1 MSDEALYL
9 AARQP
14 VDDVDGVM
22 ADYEREAA
30 DARAKDQAMKA
41 IEAQGGMPGVAEMK
55 DAQGSLEG
63 ITRLGKDTLVGLYDA
78 VRNTAQTAL
87 DIGQTQA
94 EGTAAMTARPGEDA
108 PEIPPV
114 DLAELAPDF
123 VREADALRAR
133 LDTGKP
139 VDVFTQK
146 AMQFALPFMAT
157 MKTMGAASF
166 AKGVVADAV
175 TNYAVWDPHEGRF
188 ADLLREFD
196 PTGLTQNAVI
206 DYIVSD
212 PTDSDAEGRFK
223 NALDGLLATG
233 VIGATMAAGV
243 GMVKG
248 GATMLRNARDPAFW
262 TAKMPGGP
270 ATQRGMIDVGPSM
283 QTKDYLEKLKSG
295 EIEIPAGG
303 FTEEQRRQ
311 LAPLA
316 RKGLAIVEERNGR
329 KFVRLGKGSWYED
342 ATPEQKS
349 VLDKATSVEESPD
362 LAGYEIMPAS
372 ESINTSA
379 ASSFYDYEVAPNVR
393 AIPIADLGD
402 LSGYENEAK
411 RISALAQEISAN
423 KAIEPIFVGV
433 DASGEIYIVEGQHR
447 VRALQ
452 KLGVSNVPARLIV
465 DMGDPDAVK

>member
-1 MSDEALYL
+1 
-9 AARQP
+9 
-14 VDDVDGVM
+14 
-22 ADYEREAA
+22 
-30 DARAKDQAMKA
+30 
-41 IEAQGGMPGVAEMK
+41 
-55 DAQGSLEG
+55 
-63 ITRLGKDTLVGLYDA
+63 
-78 VRNTAQTAL
+78 
-87 DIGQTQA
+87 
-94 EGTAAMTARPGEDA
+94 
-108 PEIPPV
+108 
-114 DLAELAPDF
+114 
-123 VREADALRAR
+123 
-133 LDTGKP
+133 